1 MQYLIETSEIY
12 QTMNK
17 RYNRQILLSEIG
29 EKGQEKLNTARV
41 LIVGVGGL
49 GCPIA
54 TYLAGAGIGKIGLV
68 DDDNVSLNNLHRQV
82 LYTEEDIGKPKVYC
96 ASKRL
101 KELNSLISIET
112 YPTRLTQQNAKSLF
126 THYDIIIDGCDN
138 ITTRRLISD
147 TCTSLHIPYIYAAIE
162 AFNGQVA
169 ILCHPDGHA
178 TYHTLF
184 PDNEKVSLSFRT
196 EGVQNTTPGI
206 IGCMAANEALKIIC
220 GYGTPLI
227 DKLWSIDFKSLESHI
242 ISL

>member
-1 MQYLIETSEIY
+1 MDE
-12 QTMNK
+12 
-17 RYNRQILLSEIG
+17 RYNRQILLPEIG
-29 EKGQEKLNTARV
+29 EKGQERLKSARV

-54 TYLAGAGIGKIGLV
+54 TYLAGAGIGTIGLV
-68 DDDNVSLNNLHRQV
+68 DNDDVNLSNLHRQV
-82 LYTEEDIGKPKVYC
+82 LYTEGDVGKPKAYC
-96 ASKRL
+96 ATKRL
-101 KELNSLISIET
+101 KELNSLVTIQT
-112 YPTRLTQQNAKSLF
+112 HQTRLTLQNAKSLISC
-126 THYDIIIDGCDN
+126 YDIVIDGCDN
-138 ITTRRLISD
+138 ITTRLIISD

-162 AFNGQVA
+162 AFDGQVA

-178 TYHTLF
+178 TYRTLF
-184 PDNEKVSLSFRT
+184 PNNEKTSSSFRN